1 MHKIAM
7 EMGKWAMEQAKAHGF
22 DNLSAQDWDDL
33 KDCMEI
39 VKSAICADKDY
50 REVEAMDD
58 FEKEYGRMGYRGR
71 AANGRFVH
79 RPGRGRSAGYTPY
92 LHMMDDGMDD
102 YDMYDDI
109 PYPMTG
115 YRMGY
120 TGGRGRNSGSYSGNN
135 GNRGGNSNDGNSG
148 NSNSYGY
155 DGGNNG
161 NSGGGY
167 GYDRMNMRQPSRYGE
182 SYDRYDQNRRHYTE
196 TKNPEDKKAMKQS
209 VNDIYSDMENMID
222 NIMEY
227 ADAADKPELKQK
239 FVQMAQKVQNMK

>member
-1 MHKIAM
+1 MHKVAM

-22 DNLSAQDWDDL
+22 DNLSSQDWDDL

-79 RPGRGRSAGYTPY
+79 RSGRGRSAGYTPIPY

-102 YDMYDDI
+102 YGMYDEM

-120 TGGRGRNSGSYSGNN
+120 TDGNRSGNMGNSSSSGSYSGNY
-135 GNRGGNSNDGNSG
+135 GGGNSRSG
-148 NSNSYGY
+148 YEG
-155 DGGNNG
+155 
-161 NSGGGY
+161 
-167 GYDRMNMRQPSRYGE
+167 MRQPSRYGE
-182 SYDRYDQNRRHYTE
+182 SYDRYSDRRRHYHE
-196 TKNPEDKKAMKQS
+196 TKDADSKKQMDDSMKE
-209 VNDIYSDMENMID
+209 YMSDVSENLREMWKD
-222 NIMEY
+222 
-227 ADAADKPELKQK
+227 ADPTLRQTMKADLTKM
-239 FVQMAQKVQNMK
+239 VQQLQ

>member
-1 MHKIAM
+1 MHKVAM

-22 DNLSAQDWDDL
+22 DNLTSQQWDDL

-92 LHMMDDGMDD
+92 LHMMEDGMDE
-102 YDMYDDI
+102 YDMYDDM

-120 TGGRGRNSGSYSGNN
+120 TDGNRGGNMGNPSSSGSYSGNY
-135 GNRGGNSNDGNSG
+135 GGGNSRSG
-148 NSNSYGY
+148 YESV
-155 DGGNNG
+155 
-161 NSGGGY
+161 
-167 GYDRMNMRQPSRYGE
+167 RQPSRYGE
-182 SYDRYDQNRRHYTE
+182 SYDRYSDRRRHYHE
-196 TKNPEDKKAMKQS
+196 SGDADSKKRMEDS
-209 VNDIYSDMENMID
+209 IGEVFDDMENVVQDVWKEMT
-222 NIMEY
+222 
-227 ADAADKPELKQK
+227 PEQKQK
-239 FVQMAQKVQNMK
+239 YKARMTQMVQKMQ

>member
-1 MHKIAM
+1 MHKVAM

-22 DNLSAQDWDDL
+22 DNLTSQQWDDL

-79 RPGRGRSAGYTPY
+79 RSGRGRSAGYTPY
-92 LHMMDDGMDD
+92 LHMMEDGMDD
-102 YDMYDDI
+102 YDMYDEM

-120 TGGRGRNSGSYSGNN
+120 TDGNRGGNMGNSSSSGSYSGNY
-135 GNRGGNSNDGNSG
+135 GGGNSRSG
-148 NSNSYGY
+148 YEG
-155 DGGNNG
+155 
-161 NSGGGY
+161 
-167 GYDRMNMRQPSRYGE
+167 MRQPSRYGE
-182 SYDRYDQNRRHYTE
+182 SYDRYKDSRRHYTE
-196 TKNPEDKKAMKQS
+196 NPTPEYQQKMKENADEVFDDIEELAKKM
-209 VNDIYSDMENMID
+209 YSE
-222 NIMEY
+222 
-227 ADAADKPELKQK
+227 ADANDKAKFKQK
-239 FVQMAQKVQNMK
+239 MTQLVQNMK

>member
-22 DNLSAQDWDDL
+22 DNLSSQDWDDL

-92 LHMMDDGMDD
+92 LHMMDDGMDE
-102 YDMYDDI
+102 YDMYDDM

-120 TGGRGRNSGSYSGNN
+120 TDGNRGGNMGNSSSSGSYSGNY
-135 GNRGGNSNDGNSG
+135 GSG
-148 NSNSYGY
+148 NSRSGY
-155 DGGNNG
+155 EG
-161 NSGGGY
+161 
-167 GYDRMNMRQPSRYGE
+167 MRQPSRYGE
-182 SYDRYDQNRRHYTE
+182 SYDRYSDRRRHYHE
-196 TKNPEDKKAMKQS
+196 TKDAESKKQMDDSMKEYMAD
-209 VNDIYSDMENMID
+209 VMENMRD
-222 NIMEY
+222 MWKD
-227 ADAADKPELKQK
+227 ADPTLRQTMKADLTKM
-239 FVQMAQKVQNMK
+239 VQQLQ

>member
-1 MHKIAM
+1 MHKVAM

-22 DNLSAQDWDDL
+22 DNLTSQQWDDL

-79 RPGRGRSAGYTPY
+79 RSGRGRSAGYTPY
-92 LHMMDDGMDD
+92 LYMMEDGMDE
-102 YDMYDDI
+102 YGMYDEM

-120 TGGRGRNSGSYSGNN
+120 TDGNRGGSMGNSSSSGSYSGNY
-135 GNRGGNSNDGNSG
+135 GGGNSRSG
-148 NSNSYGY
+148 YEG
-155 DGGNNG
+155 
-161 NSGGGY
+161 
-167 GYDRMNMRQPSRYGE
+167 MRQPSRYGE
-182 SYDRYDQNRRHYTE
+182 SYDRYKDSRRHYTE
-196 TKNPEDKKAMKQS
+196 NPTPEYQQKMKENADDVFDDIEELAKKM
-209 VNDIYSDMENMID
+209 YSE
-222 NIMEY
+222 
-227 ADAADKPELKQK
+227 ADATDKAKFKQK
-239 FVQMAQKVQNMK
+239 MTQLVQNMK

>member
-1 MHKIAM
+1 MHKVAM

-22 DNLSAQDWDDL
+22 DNLTSQQWDDL

-79 RPGRGRSAGYTPY
+79 RSGRGRSAGYTPY
-92 LHMMDDGMDD
+92 LHMMEDGMDE
-102 YDMYDDI
+102 YDMYDDM

-120 TGGRGRNSGSYSGNN
+120 TDGNRGGNMGNSSSSGSYSGNY
-135 GNRGGNSNDGNSG
+135 GGGNSRSG
-148 NSNSYGY
+148 YESV
-155 DGGNNG
+155 
-161 NSGGGY
+161 
-167 GYDRMNMRQPSRYGE
+167 RQPSRYGE
-182 SYDRYDQNRRHYTE
+182 SYDRYKDSRRHYTE
-196 TKNPEDKKAMKQS
+196 NPTPEYQQKMKEDADEVFEDIEDLAKKM
-209 VNDIYSDMENMID
+209 YSE
-222 NIMEY
+222 
-227 ADAADKPELKQK
+227 ADANDKAKFKQK
-239 FVQMAQKVQNMK
+239 MTQLVQNMK

>member
-22 DNLSAQDWDDL
+22 DNITSQELDDL

-71 AANGRFVH
+71 ARNGRFVH
-79 RPGRGRSAGYTPY
+79 RSGRGRSAGYTPY
-92 LHMMDDGMDD
+92 LHMMEDGMDE

-109 PYPMTG
+109 PYPITG

-120 TGGRGRNSGSYSGNN
+120 TDGNRGGNMGNSSSSGSYSGNY
-135 GNRGGNSNDGNSG
+135 GGGNSRSG
-148 NSNSYGY
+148 YEG
-155 DGGNNG
+155 
-161 NSGGGY
+161 
-167 GYDRMNMRQPSRYGE
+167 MRQPSRYGE
-182 SYDRYDQNRRHYTE
+182 SYDRYKDSRRHYTE
-196 TKNPEDKKAMKQS
+196 NPTPEYQQKMKENADDVFDDIEELAKKMYSEAD
-209 VNDIYSDMENMID
+209 VNDK
-222 NIMEY
+222 
-227 ADAADKPELKQK
+227 AKFKQK
-239 FVQMAQKVQNMK
+239 MTQLVQNMK

>member
-22 DNLSAQDWDDL
+22 DNLSSQQWDDL

-92 LHMMDDGMDD
+92 LHMMEDGMDD
-102 YDMYDDI
+102 YDMYDEM

-120 TGGRGRNSGSYSGNN
+120 TDGNRSGNMGNSSSSGSYSGNY
-135 GNRGGNSNDGNSG
+135 GGGNSRSG
-148 NSNSYGY
+148 YEG
-155 DGGNNG
+155 
-161 NSGGGY
+161 
-167 GYDRMNMRQPSRYGE
+167 MRQPSRYGE
-182 SYDRYDQNRRHYTE
+182 SYDRYKDSRRHYTE
-196 TKNPEDKKAMKQS
+196 NPTPEYQQKMKENADDVFDDIEELAKKM
-209 VNDIYSDMENMID
+209 YSE
-222 NIMEY
+222 
-227 ADAADKPELKQK
+227 ADANDKAKFKQK
-239 FVQMAQKVQNMK
+239 MTQLVQNMK

>member
-22 DNLSAQDWDDL
+22 DNLTSQQWDDL

-71 AANGRFVH
+71 ARNGRFVH
-79 RPGRGRSAGYTPY
+79 RSGRGRSAGYTPY
-92 LHMMDDGMDD
+92 PYLHMMEDGMDD
-102 YDMYDDI
+102 YDMYDEM

-120 TGGRGRNSGSYSGNN
+120 TDSRGRNMSEMGKTSDY
-135 GNRGGNSNDGNSG
+135 RDGK
-148 NSNSYGY
+148 Y
-155 DGGNNG
+155 DH
-161 NSGGGY
+161 
-167 GYDRMNMRQPSRYGE
+167 MRQPSRYGE
-182 SYDRYDQNRRHYTE
+182 SYDRYKDSRRHYTE
-196 TKNPEDKKAMKQS
+196 NPTPEYQQKMKENADEVFDDIEELAKKM
-209 VNDIYSDMENMID
+209 YSE
-222 NIMEY
+222 
-227 ADAADKPELKQK
+227 ADANDKAKFKQK
-239 FVQMAQKVQNMK
+239 MTQLVQNMK

>member
-7 EMGKWAMEQAKAHGF
+7 EMGKWAMEKAKAHGF
-22 DNLSAQDWDDL
+22 DNITSQQWDDL

-92 LHMMDDGMDD
+92 LHMMDDGMDE
-102 YDMYDDI
+102 YDMYDDM

-120 TGGRGRNSGSYSGNN
+120 TDSRGRNMPEMGKTSDY
-135 GNRGGNSNDGNSG
+135 RDVKH
-148 NSNSYGY
+148 
-155 DGGNNG
+155 DHI
-161 NSGGGY
+161 
-167 GYDRMNMRQPSRYGE
+167 RQPSRYGE
-182 SYDRYDQNRRHYTE
+182 SYDRYSDRRRHYHE
-196 TKNPEDKKAMKQS
+196 SGDADSKKRMEDS
-209 VNDIYSDMENMID
+209 IGEVFDDMENVVQDVWKEMT
-222 NIMEY
+222 
-227 ADAADKPELKQK
+227 PEQKQK
-239 FVQMAQKVQNMK
+239 YKARMTQMVQKMQ

>member
-22 DNLSAQDWDDL
+22 DNLSSQDWDDL

-79 RPGRGRSAGYTPY
+79 RSGRGRSAGYTPY
-92 LHMMDDGMDD
+92 LHMMEDGMDD
-102 YDMYDDI
+102 YDMYDEM

-120 TGGRGRNSGSYSGNN
+120 TDGNRGGNMGNSSSSGSYSGNY
-135 GNRGGNSNDGNSG
+135 GGGNSRSG
-148 NSNSYGY
+148 YESV
-155 DGGNNG
+155 
-161 NSGGGY
+161 
-167 GYDRMNMRQPSRYGE
+167 RQPSRYGE
-182 SYDRYDQNRRHYTE
+182 SYDRYKDSRRHYTE
-196 TKNPEDKKAMKQS
+196 NPTPEYQQKMKENADDVFDDIEELAKKM
-209 VNDIYSDMENMID
+209 YSE
-222 NIMEY
+222 
-227 ADAADKPELKQK
+227 ADATDKAKFKQK
-239 FVQMAQKVQNMK
+239 MTQLVQNMK